1 MTRDVNIFSP
11 AGDPE
16 NWDVVIVPGGSG
28 SRAQMR
34 NEKLLDW
41 IRTFSRANMDIPDG
55 KRKVILSV
63 CTGSLILAT
72 AGILD
77 GMRVTTHHSARALI
91 KVLAEEH
98 GGEIEVVEDRI
109 VEEVFKGKESRD
121 FGVDIITSGGVS
133 SGIDASFYLV
143 RRLIGAECA
152 RNTAAYVEY
161 DWKDIY

>member
-1 MTRDVNIFSP
+1 MMRDVNLFSP
-11 AGDPE
+11 AGDPA
-16 NWDVVIVPGGSG
+16 NWDVIIVPGGSG
-28 SRAQMR
+28 SRTQMR

-41 IRTFSRANMDIPDG
+41 IRTFARINVDIPDR

-98 GGEIEVVEDRI
+98 GGDIEVVDDRI
-109 VEEVFKGKESRD
+109 VEEALRGKGGED
-121 FGVDIITSGGVS
+121 FGVDVITSGGVS

-143 RRLIGAECA
+143 KRLIGAECA
-152 RNTAAYVEY
+152 KDTASYIEY
-161 DWKDIY
+161 DWKDMY

>member
-1 MTRDVNIFSP
+1 MTRDADLFSP
-11 AGDPE
+11 AGDPA
-16 NWDVVIVPGGSG
+16 NWDVIIVPGGTG
-28 SRAQMR
+28 SRVEMR
-34 NEKLLDW
+34 NEKLLEW
-41 IRTFSRANMDIPDG
+41 IRSFARANADTPGG

-77 GMRVTTHHSARALI
+77 GMKVTTHRSARVLI
-91 KVLAEEH
+91 KDLVEEH
-98 GGEIEVVEDRI
+98 GGEVEVVVDRI
-109 VEEVFKGKESRD
+109 VEEAFRGKGGED
-121 FGVDIITSGGVS
+121 LGVDIITSGGVS

-152 RNTAAYVEY
+152 ENTAVYVEY